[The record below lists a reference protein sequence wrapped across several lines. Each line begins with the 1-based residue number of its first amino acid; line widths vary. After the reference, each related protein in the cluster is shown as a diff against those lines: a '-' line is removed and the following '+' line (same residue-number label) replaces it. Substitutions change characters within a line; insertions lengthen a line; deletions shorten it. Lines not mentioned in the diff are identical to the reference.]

1 MANRGV
7 WAEGAVSIILLPS
20 GEQGNSLAAL
30 AEQWVGLSLL
40 GPALW
45 VAPERVS
52 MLPDSPPS
60 IRAWALG
67 VDANREIQR
76 IDVDLF
82 EALAREP
89 LTLVRLVKVR
99 SASPSR
105 EQDALQDA
113 IAQTVSDYITLSLPS
128 VNPDY
133 SHLKAHTELLKV
145 NLICAPTEFQLRQRV
160 EWAENDQGITL
171 VASPEDRSSPW
182 AGDAFVRDNERF
194 VGFTLMHIATVSGI
208 WNGVPNGSLDTFERE
223 ASAASGIF
231 MPRVFV
237 NGVVTDGLARRVAAQ
252 VLDQAADPSSA
263 LIDPSRGV
271 PAEGTAAIPDDRIDD
286 YVTAMVDSAFELDDA
301 KLSYHR
307 PVVDVKVP
315 RERINP
321 ARQFAMFFA
330 FAFEKLRWMPRW
342 FFTFN
347 RSGAASVTHSL
358 FQGDEGRLEVVSG
371 DESKVDTRD
380 RLLLQTR
387 AAVLEAESKAQDALH
402 SPAAASALR
411 STPRLWTGLRELV
424 FGSLD
429 GSANLVDRG
438 FTPIEDKIP
447 VFGRVSDVLPETTD
461 EWVFPAETVPAP
473 PGFPATVSSA
483 NLHEGATL
491 RDDLTEAIRTT
502 QAEADGLATRYAH
515 AQGEYISASKRF
527 ETLKQYLISNGAI
540 SLNDDGEI
548 AALIPPVDDD
558 VVGGSGDDPYAGI
571 RPYLN
576 ECVALPT
583 KLQSLEHTGTDLGD
597 QRIRVEAQ
605 LEQYRAALASF
616 ETWLAQRER
625 SFLWKMLNR
634 MNSTRD
640 RIRTDLAYF
649 EHRLTSVTLPA
660 PGALVRLRQDFHL
673 RVLVSTI
680 IIVALGALLFFVP
693 RLFGFVRD
701 WSLYPADWMIVTGV
715 IVALVLF
722 VFALLAAYYRG
733 WSSYDRTVNLTLEDL
748 NQLADASAAG
758 RSELHRLNS
767 LYIQAMDWLELL
779 AVSLYTPWTVDRAW
793 LEAGLDGG
801 DNHSMPFAM
810 QIAQAFEGNSA
821 ESIRLQHS
829 AAHSLVRVGWRAEA
843 FEEMLSQIG
852 ARLGLSPDQLG
863 LDALDHDLPHASN
876 NSRRIVRQ
884 NMTDENLLLAVARV
898 RLREL
903 IAAVQSGALYEAR
916 PHVRRLVSDP
926 LAALQADATGIE
938 RASAA
943 DSFGAFDA
951 PSGVSGAG
959 GAGGGGGAGGARGG
973 SGTGSAGGA
982 GRGGFTGPTLDWS
995 DFLTEAL
1002 GAEGDPVTPLSAL
1015 GIAPFELQDGHHHE
1029 PATYLVL
1036 PQRLAREVRHK
1047 PGHELHITTYSDAVA
1062 RPLDVVIRIDLVG
1075 PLPLSAVHLWGDSKR
1090 RHPELAEALAAVQ
1103 AGMDA
1108 GFDAGGAGGSG
1119 RASVGAPALAPR
1131 CPRCG
1136 KTTCPAADPR
1146 SGAACTNS
1154 GI

>member
-20 GEQGNSLAAL
+20 GEQGAALSALAA
-30 AEQWVGLSLL
+30 QWVELSLL

-45 VAPERVS
+45 VEPERVS

-67 VDANREIQR
+67 IDGDRQLQR

-99 SASPSR
+99 SALPNR

-133 SHLKAHTELLKV
+133 THLKARTELLKV

-182 AGDAFVRDNERF
+182 AGDAFVRDNDRF
-194 VGFTLMHIATVSGI
+194 VGFALMHIATVSGI
-208 WNGVPNGSLDTFERE
+208 WNGVPNGSLDLFERE
-223 ASAASGIF
+223 ASAASGVF

-252 VLDQAADPSSA
+252 VLTQAADPTSA

-286 YVTAMVDSAFELDDA
+286 YVRAMVDSAFTLDDA
-301 KLSYHR
+301 KLSYHQ
-307 PVVDVKVP
+307 PEFDLAVP
-315 RERINP
+315 RERVG
-321 ARQFAMFFA
+321 AWRQLGMFIS
-330 FAFEKLRWMPRW
+330 FAFEKLAWMPHWW
-342 FFTFN
+342 FAWIRTGF
-347 RSGAASVTHSL
+347 ASLMHSL
-358 FQGDEGRLEVVSG
+358 FQGQEGRLEVVSG
-371 DESKVDTRD
+371 DEQKVDTRD
-380 RLLLQTR
+380 RLLLDTR
-387 AAVLEAESKAQDALH
+387 SAVLVAEAKAQTALH

-429 GSANLVDRG
+429 GSSNLVERG
-438 FTPIEDKIP
+438 FSPIEEKIP
-447 VFGRVSDVLPETTD
+447 VFGRVSDVLPDASD
-461 EWVFPAETVPAP
+461 EWVFPVTAGAAPP
-473 PGFPATVSSA
+473 PGFPATVSSS
-483 NLHEGATL
+483 NLHAGATL
-491 RDDLTEAIRTT
+491 RDDLTDAIRTT
-502 QAEADGLATRYAH
+502 QAEADALATRYAH
-515 AQGEYISASKRF
+515 AQGAYVSASNRF

-540 SLNDDGEI
+540 SLGDDGEI
-548 AALIPPVDDD
+548 AALIPELTADEAVA
-558 VVGGSGDDPYAGI
+558 GGSGDDPYAAL
-571 RPYLN
+571 RPYLA
-576 ECVALPT
+576 ECVSLPT
-583 KLQSLEHTGTDLGD
+583 RLESLERTGTEIGD
-597 QRIRVEAQ
+597 HQARVGLD
-605 LEQYRAALASF
+605 LEQYRAALSSF
-616 ETWLAQRER
+616 EHWLGQRER
-625 SFLWKMLNR
+625 SFLWKVLGR
-634 MNSTRD
+634 MNATRD
-640 RIRTDLAYF
+640 RVRTDLAYV
-649 EHRLTSVTLPA
+649 EHRLASIALPA
-660 PGALVRLRQDFHL
+660 PGALVRLRKSFHL
-673 RVLVSTI
+673 RVGVSTVI
-680 IIVALGALLFFVP
+680 ILALGALLFFLP

-701 WSLYPADWMIVTGV
+701 WSLYPADWMIVVGV

-722 VFALLAAYYRG
+722 VFGFASSYYRG
-733 WSSYDRTVNLTLEDL
+733 WSAYDRTVSTTLEDL
-748 NQLADASAAG
+748 NQLADASAAA
-758 RSELHRLNS
+758 RSETQRLGS
-767 LYIQAMDWLELL
+767 LYSQAMDWLELL
-779 AVSLYTPWTVDRAW
+779 SVSLYTPWTVNPAW
-793 LEAGLDGG
+793 LNTGLDTV
-801 DNHSMPFAM
+801 DDHSMPFAM
-810 QIAQAFEGNSA
+810 QIAQAYEGTSA

-829 AAHSLVRVGWRAEA
+829 AAHSLVRIGWRAEA

-852 ARLGLSPDQLG
+852 SRLGLSADQLG

-884 NMTDENLLLAVARV
+884 NMVDESLLEAVAKV

-903 IAAVQSGALYEAR
+903 IAAVQRGALCEAR
-916 PHVRRLVSDP
+916 PHVRRLVTDP
-926 LAALQADATGIE
+926 LAALRSDAAGIE
-938 RASAA
+938 TSSASTQ
-943 DSFGAFDA
+943 S
-951 PSGVSGAG
+951 
-959 GAGGGGGAGGARGG
+959 
-973 SGTGSAGGA
+973 
-982 GRGGFTGPTLDWS
+982 LDWVA
-995 DFLTEAL
+995 FLTEAL
-1002 GAEGDPVTPLSAL
+1002 GVEGDPTTPLSAL
-1015 GIAPFELQDGHHHE
+1015 GIAPFELQDGHHQA
-1029 PATYLVL
+1029 PATYLIV
-1036 PQRLAREVRHK
+1036 PQRLARTVRSQ

-1062 RPLDVVIRIDLVG
+1062 RPLDVVVRVDLVG
-1075 PLPLSAVHLWGDSKR
+1075 PLPVNAVHLWGDSRR

-1103 AGMDA
+1103 AAQNG
-1108 GFDAGGAGGSG
+1108 GFDAGGAG

-1146 SGAACTNS
+1146 SGAACINS